1 MFVLIAI
8 LGVPIETC
16 LCTGQCQRQW
26 LCGEFSQGEEERLN
40 FNCANGMK
48 QYLINY
54 KTGVRLTGSGHGV
67 DMEAMLV

>member
-1 MFVLIAI
+1 MYRTMSVAMVVRGNSLR
-8 LGVPIETC
+8 GR
-16 LCTGQCQRQW
+16 GW
-26 LCGEFSQGEEERLN
+26 LN

-54 KTGVRLTGSGHGV
+54 KTGVRLTGSGHGM

>member
-1 MFVLIAI
+1 MYRTMSVAMVVRGNSL
-8 LGVPIETC
+8 
-16 LCTGQCQRQW
+16 R
-26 LCGEFSQGEEERLN
+26 GEEEWLN

-54 KTGVRLTGSGHGV
+54 KTGVRLTGSGHGM

>member
-1 MFVLIAI
+1 MRPVYVQDNVSDNGCAGNSL
-8 LGVPIETC
+8 
-16 LCTGQCQRQW
+16 R
-26 LCGEFSQGEEERLN
+26 GEEERLN

-54 KTGVRLTGSGHGV
+54 KTGVRSTGSGHGV